1 MVFSTFST
9 GFSLGRSLIFIMV
22 STLLLGSG
30 VATALS
36 LPRPT
41 ATSDTLSLRY
51 PADISTS
58 FIALNKQIARFQ
70 DRQIKLGRSV
80 VETVQIRDGLS
91 EIQLEA
97 ATRQYGD
104 TRRRIAALKLRVAG
118 WDAELTRQ
126 TVALGES
133 TGNPAGFSVPIIL
146 YHYTPGDFAAQ
157 LEHLR
162 TRGYNVVDLDQV
174 AAAMSGGTPLPN
186 KPVVLTFDDGFAN
199 QLAAFDILRRY
210 NMKATFYIITGGEA
224 SRWCIGAGRR
234 NRDPL
239 QPPSGCG
246 DSYINWDQIR
256 MLDRSGLITIGA
268 HTVDH
273 QNLAADNPEQQRF
286 EITQSKA
293 QLEAQLGHPVRHF
306 CYPYGTYNQ
315 TTIDLVREAGFTTAT
330 TTLPGTVQPPGSL
343 FTLRRIRDTLSLP

>member
-1 MVFSTFST
+1 MVFSSS
-9 GFSLGRSLIFIMV
+9 GPGLSLGRSLLFV
-22 STLLLGSG
+22 LVGTVLLGSG

-36 LPRPT
+36 LPQPT
-41 ATSDTLSLRY
+41 GTSDTLSLRY

-58 FIALNKQIARFQ
+58 FIALNKQVARLQ
-70 DRQIKLGRSV
+70 DRQAKLGRNV
-80 VETVQIRDGLS
+80 VETAQIKDALS

-97 ATRQYGD
+97 ATRQYTD
-104 TRRRIAALKLRVAG
+104 TRLRIAALKLKVAG

-126 TVALGES
+126 TVVINES
-133 TGNPAGFSVPIIL
+133 TSNPAGLSVPIIL
-146 YHYTPGDFAAQ
+146 YHYTPGNFAAQ

-162 TRGYNVVDLDQV
+162 TRNYNVVDLDQV

-234 NRDPL
+234 NGDPL
-239 QPPSGCG
+239 QPPNGCG
-246 DSYINWDQIR
+246 DSYLNWDQVK

-273 QNLAADNPEQQRF
+273 QSLAADSPQQQRF
-286 EITQSKA
+286 EIIQSKA
-293 QLEAQLGHPVRHF
+293 QLEAQLGHQVRHF

-315 TTIDLVREAGFTTAT
+315 TTIDIVREAGFTTAT